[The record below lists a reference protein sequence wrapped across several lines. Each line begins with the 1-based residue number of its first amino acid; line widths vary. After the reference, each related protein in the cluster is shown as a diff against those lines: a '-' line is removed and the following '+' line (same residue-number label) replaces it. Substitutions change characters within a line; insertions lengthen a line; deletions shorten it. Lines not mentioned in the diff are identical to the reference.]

1 MAVVA
6 IAISVG
12 QLREI
17 MLDIILTPARHIGLR
32 QDFLRIEFDLVFF
45 GAVFRPLAWRVPF
58 LLDRPTRDVPLQGKL
73 SM

>member
-17 MLDIILTPARHIGLR
+17 ILDIVLTPARHIGFR
-32 QDFLRIEFDLVFF
+32 EVFLRIEVDLIFL
-45 GAVFRPLAWRVPF
+45 GAVFRPLARRIPGF
-58 LLDRPTRDVPLQGKL
+58 LSRPARDVPLQGKL